1 MSLQRGYSTHTVME
15 REREREREKELRER
29 EVKSADGDAV
39 SLAGGWLVLRLLY

>member
-1 MSLQRGYSTHTVME
+1 MSLQRGYSTHTVM
-15 REREREREKELRER
+15 EREREREKELRER

>member
-1 MSLQRGYSTHTVME
+1 MSLQRGYSTHTVM
-15 REREREREKELRER
+15 EREREKELRER